1 LVFLDFDT
9 MSFQPPTILDID
21 RSLRDDFRRRVKDF
35 GISVDAT
42 DPVLAVL
49 FRTFA
54 QQIEGVYADTGRMR
68 QSMLDELMAGLQ
80 LPQRL
85 AHPAQSVVRF
95 SSRSQRAKVLRAG
108 TELNARASSGERLTF
123 GLDATIHVSSAQIAL
138 AMAYQDQQLQLLPG
152 VEMTE
157 SLAAYRP
164 SIDPVKVNLGAQ
176 PALLLA
182 IENLP
187 PTLLRKHA
195 IFFEL
200 GPGSFVLQESLR
212 REPWWIFGEDG
223 TLNGDGLMRP
233 RRVNSGVY
241 QLEWQLEA
249 KQAAKAES
257 ELPAIPDGFY
267 SGRQFVFPEME
278 ESRRLLCTAPRY
290 LEGALSRLC
299 GRNMASFLSTPRV
312 WIKIPLPPGVPS
324 LRNAINGILL
334 HAMTASNVFC
344 RNQTIQLARDGASV
358 PVGRSS
364 DGVHE
369 MLVAPLSVSSMS
381 NEPYEAGVRP
391 RRNASVG
398 WYELHNDRLTVH
410 PGSDAD
416 GQPQRAVNVRLWL
429 TNGELGN
436 RVGPGDITGFAN
448 SATFDDISVNHVTA
462 AAGGTN
468 GEDHP
473 STQRRFAEALLNR
486 GRIVTRADLEA
497 STLAFDRR
505 ILAVEVRSQIERQPE
520 GLRRM
525 ERLWVTLDEAGFT
538 QAELELP
545 VLQQGLEAYLRERLV
560 QGILLDVRFEW
571 NGGRRSS

>member
-1 LVFLDFDT
+1 

-68 QSMLDELMAGLQ
+68 QSLVDELMAGLQ

-85 AHPAQSVVRF
+85 ARPAQAVVRF
-95 SSRSQRAKVLRAG
+95 TSRAQHAKNLRGG
-108 TELNARASSGERLTF
+108 TELNARASTGERLTF
-123 GLDATIHVSSAQIAL
+123 GLDATIQVSSARIAL
-138 AMAYQDQQLQLLPG
+138 ALAYQDQQLQILPG
-152 VEMTE
+152 VEITE

-164 SIDPVKVNLGAQ
+164 SIDPVKVNLGVQ

-187 PTLLRKHA
+187 PTLLRRHA

-200 GPGSFVLQESLR
+200 GPGSFLLQDALR
-212 REPWWIFGEDG
+212 KEPWWTFSEDG
-223 TLNGDGLMRP
+223 TLNGEGLMRP

-241 QLEWQLEA
+241 QLDWQLEGGHA
-249 KQAAKAES
+249 VKAES

-267 SGRQFVFPEME
+267 SGRQFVFPDME
-278 ESRRLLCTAPRY
+278 ESRGLLCSVPRF
-290 LEGALSRLC
+290 LEGALVRLC
-299 GRNMASFLSTPRV
+299 GRDMTNFLSTPRV
-312 WIKIPLPPGVPS
+312 WIKISLPPGGPS
-324 LRNAINGILL
+324 LRNTINGILL

-344 RNQTIQLARDGASV
+344 RNQTVQVERDGTSV
-358 PVGRSS
+358 PVGRSR
-364 DGVHE
+364 DGVQE
-369 MLVAPLSVSSMS
+369 MLVAPLSVSSLA

-391 RRNASVG
+391 RRNAAVG
-398 WYELHNDRLTVH
+398 WYELHNDRLTLH

-416 GQPQRAVNVRLWL
+416 GQKQRAVNVRLWM

-448 SATFDDISVNHVTA
+448 SATFDDISLNHVTA

-468 GEDHP
+468 GEDYS
-473 STQRRFAEALLNR
+473 STQRRFAEALLSR
-486 GRIVTRADLEA
+486 GRIVTRADLDA

-505 ILAVEVRSQIERQPE
+505 IVAVQVRSQIERQPE

-538 QAELELP
+538 RPELELP

-571 NGGRRSS
+571 NGGVL

>member
-1 LVFLDFDT
+1 
-9 MSFQPPTILDID
+9 MSFQPPSILDID

-54 QQIEGVYADTGRMR
+54 QQIESVYADTGRMR
-68 QSMLDELMAGLQ
+68 QSLLDELMAGLQ
-80 LPQRL
+80 LPPRL
-85 AHPAQSVVRF
+85 AHPAQAVVRF
-95 SSRSQRAKVLRAG
+95 SSRSSRAKILRGG

-123 GLDATIHVSSAQIAL
+123 GLDATIQVSSARIAMAL
-138 AMAYQDQQLQLLPG
+138 AYQDQQLQLLPG

-157 SLAAYRP
+157 ALQAFRP
-164 SIDPVKVNLGAQ
+164 SIDPVKVNLGTQ

-187 PTLLRKHA
+187 PSLLHRHA
-195 IFFEL
+195 LFFEL
-200 GPGSFVLQESLR
+200 GPGSFSLQEALR
-212 REPWWIFGEDG
+212 KEPWWIFDEEG
-223 TLNGDGLMRP
+223 TLSGDGLMRP

-241 QLEWQLEA
+241 QLDWQMEVGRPA
-249 KQAAKAES
+249 KKES
-257 ELPAIPDGFY
+257 ELPEIPDGFY
-267 SGRQFVFPEME
+267 SGRQFVFPEMD
-278 ESRRLLCTAPRY
+278 ESRKLLCTVPRF
-290 LEGALSRLC
+290 LEGALARIC
-299 GRNMASFLSTPRV
+299 GRDLTSFLSTPRV
-312 WIKIPLPPGVPS
+312 WIKIPLPPGVSS

-344 RNQTIQLARDGASV
+344 RNQTIQLAQDGTSI

-364 DGVHE
+364 DGIQE
-369 MLVAPLSVSSMS
+369 MLVAPLSVSSTA
-381 NEPYEAGVRP
+381 NEPYEAGLRP
-391 RRNASVG
+391 RRNAAVG
-398 WYELHNDRLTVH
+398 WYELHNDRLTLH
-410 PGSDAD
+410 PGSDPD
-416 GQPQRAVNVRLWL
+416 GHPQTAVNVRLWL

-448 SATFDDISVNHVTA
+448 SATFDEISVNHVTA

-468 GEDHP
+468 GDDYP
-473 STQRRFAEALLNR
+473 NTQRRFAEALLSR

-497 STLAFDRR
+497 STLSFDRR

-538 QAELELP
+538 RAEIELP
-545 VLQQGLEAYLRERLV
+545 VLQQGLEAYLRQRLV

-571 NGGRRSS
+571 GGGRAIS

>member
-1 LVFLDFDT
+1 

-68 QSMLDELMAGLQ
+68 QSLLDELMAGLQ

-85 AHPAQSVVRF
+85 AHPAQTVVRF
-95 SSRSQRAKVLRAG
+95 SSHANRAKVLRAG
-108 TELNARASSGERLTF
+108 TELNARASTGERLTF
-123 GLDATIHVSSAQIAL
+123 GLDATIQVSSARIAL
-138 AMAYQDQQLQLLPG
+138 ALAYQDQQLQLLPG
-152 VEMTE
+152 VETTE
-157 SLAAYRP
+157 SLQAYRP

-187 PTLLRKHA
+187 PTLLRRHA
-195 IFFEL
+195 LFFEL
-200 GPGSFVLQESLR
+200 GPGSFSLQEAFLK
-212 REPWWIFGEDG
+212 EPWWTFSEDG
-223 TLNGDGLMRP
+223 TLNGEGLMRP
-233 RRVNSGVY
+233 RRANSGVY
-241 QLEWQLEA
+241 ELGWQLEA
-249 KQAAKAES
+249 EIGAKS
-257 ELPAIPDGFY
+257 ELPEIPDGFY
-267 SGRQFVFPEME
+267 SGRQFVFPDMD
-278 ESRRLLCTAPRY
+278 ESRKLLCQVPRF
-290 LEGALSRLC
+290 LDGALAKIC
-299 GRNMASFLSTPRV
+299 GRDMSNFLSTPRV
-312 WIKIPLPPGVPS
+312 WIKIPLPPGIPA

-344 RNQTIQLARDGASV
+344 RNQTIQFERDGTSI
-358 PVGRSS
+358 PVGRNST
-364 DGVHE
+364 GVRE
-369 MLVAPLSVSSMS
+369 MLVAPLSVSSLV
-381 NEPYEAGVRP
+381 NEPYEAGLRP

-398 WYELHNDRLTVH
+398 WYELHNERLTLH
-410 PGSDAD
+410 PGSDPD
-416 GQPQRAVNVRLWL
+416 GQTQTAANVRLWL

-436 RVGPGDITGFAN
+436 RVGPGDITGFAH

-468 GEDHP
+468 GDDY
-473 STQRRFAEALLNR
+473 SNTQRRFAEALLSR

-497 STLAFDRR
+497 STLSFDRR
-505 ILAVEVRSQIERQPE
+505 ILTVEVRSQIDRQPE

-525 ERLWVTLDEAGFT
+525 ERLWVTLDEDGFT
-538 QAELELP
+538 KPELELP
-545 VLQQGLEAYLRERLV
+545 VLQQGLESYLRQRLV

-571 NGGRRSS
+571 SGGTKP